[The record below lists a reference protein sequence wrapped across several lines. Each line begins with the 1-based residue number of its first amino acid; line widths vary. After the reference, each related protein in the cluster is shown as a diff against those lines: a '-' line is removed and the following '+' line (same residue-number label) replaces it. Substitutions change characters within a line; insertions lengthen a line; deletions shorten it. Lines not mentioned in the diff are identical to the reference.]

1 MPETAR
7 ALREASDALIRDLD
21 ALAVLEDEKRQIVPG
36 NPRLMDLAE
45 QIEMVASRVLATS
58 ARQRELTEEVQ
69 DLASTGAPSAPGK
82 TIEQTVRPIAE
93 ILADWRE
100 AERRAEAA
108 EEGSAEAREA
118 EVLVDLLRDEYR
130 RAHEQARRQSH

>member
-45 QIEMVASRVLATS
+45 QIEIVASRVLATS

-69 DLASTGAPSAPGK
+69 DLASTGAPSATGK

-93 ILADWRE
+93 ILAEWRG

-118 EVLVDLLRDEYR
+118 QVLVDLLRDEYR